1 MCLASLDLGAAASN
15 FLGTRCIFL
24 WVLTFPRRMDGT
36 GVGLRLTNQ
45 RQSTYPGLGMSPE
58 ESGESAGRDLGTVCR
73 TYGTRGCV
81 IRDRCLYSGS
91 IVTEYDSRCTCLRL
105 LFHGQM

>member
-58 ESGESAGRDLGTVCR
+58 ESGESAGRDFGTVCR
-73 TYGTRGCV
+73 TYGARGCV
-81 IRDRCLYSGS
+81 SRDRCWMGGS
-91 IVTEYDSRCTCLRL
+91 IVTESDSHGASIPR
-105 LFHGQM
+105 LFHGG